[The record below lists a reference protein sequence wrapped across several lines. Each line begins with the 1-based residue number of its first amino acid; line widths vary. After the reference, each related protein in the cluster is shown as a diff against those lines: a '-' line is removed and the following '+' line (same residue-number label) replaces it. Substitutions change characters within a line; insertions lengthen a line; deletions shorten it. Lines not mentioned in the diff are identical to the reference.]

1 MAQKG
6 ATFLLNDIKEDLKV
20 AFACVAGRSVWVK
33 ISRFFLKPGIWAVLG
48 YRLGRR
54 LYLYRNLPSRVVLT
68 LYMFL
73 VMLPLKL
80 LTGIEIY
87 PETKIGAGFYIE
99 HYGTIFI
106 SPTAIIGRN
115 CTIFQGVTIGAD
127 LGGHKAGVIGDNVI
141 IGAGAKVIGDIVVGN
156 NVFIGANSVV
166 TRDVEDNVVVAGV
179 PAAVI
184 RRR

>member
-1 MAQKG
+1 LAQKG
-6 ATFLLNDIKEDLKV
+6 ATFLLNDIREDLKV
-20 AFACVAGRSVWVK
+20 AMACVSVRPLWVK
-33 ISRFFLKPGIWAVLG
+33 ISRFLLKPGIWAVIG

-54 LYLYRNLPSRVVLT
+54 LYLFRNLPSRLILM

-73 VMLPLKL
+73 IMLPLKL
-80 LTGIEIY
+80 MTGIEIY

-106 SPTAIIGRN
+106 APTAKIGRN

-141 IGAGAKVIGDIVVGN
+141 IAAGAKVIGDITVGS
-156 NVFIGANSVV
+156 NVIIGANSVV
-166 TRDVEDNVVVAGV
+166 IRDVPDNTVVAGV
-179 PAAVI
+179 PAVVI
-184 RRR
+184 RKL

>member
-1 MAQKG
+1 MQKG
-6 ATFLLNDIKEDLKV
+6 ATFLLNDIKADLKV
-20 AFACVAGRSVWVK
+20 AMACVAGRPVWIK
-33 ISRFFLKPGIWAVLG
+33 ISRFLLKPGIWAVLG

-54 LYLYRNLPSRVVLT
+54 LYLYRNLPSRFFLM
-68 LYMFL
+68 LYMLL

-80 LTGIEIY
+80 MTGIEIY

-106 SPTAIIGRN
+106 APTTVIGRN
-115 CTIFQGVTIGAD
+115 CTIFQGVTIGAN

-141 IGAGAKVIGDIVVGN
+141 IGAGAKVIGDITVGN
-156 NVFIGANSVV
+156 NVIIGANSVV

-179 PAAVI
+179 PAVVI

>member
-1 MAQKG
+1 MVQKG
-6 ATFLLNDIKEDLKV
+6 ATSLLNDIREDLKV
-20 AFACVAGRSVWVK
+20 AMSCVSSRPIWVK
-33 ISRFFLKPGIWAVLG
+33 ISRFLLKPGIWAVIG

-54 LYLYRNLPSRVVLT
+54 LYLYHNLPSRLMLV
-68 LYMFL
+68 LYMFFI
-73 VMLPLKL
+73 MLPLKL
-80 LTGIEIY
+80 MTGIEIY

-106 SPTAIIGRN
+106 APTTRIGRN

-141 IGAGAKVIGDIVVGN
+141 IGAGAKVIGDITVGN
-156 NVFIGANSVV
+156 NVIIGANAVV
-166 TRDVEDNVVVAGV
+166 IRDVENNVVVAGV
-179 PAAVI
+179 PAVVI